1 MIRNDEHEFETKPF
15 NGCAFIDVMGSAYG
29 FGIAKILSGEQ
40 RFEAGVINSWIDALA
55 LILNPTFQTPKGLS
69 DGAQNIKASPGKV
82 ITTAGGELKPLMQ
95 QSVTKEALGA
105 IEDSEQRA
113 ARRVGSNGG
122 SDMPTQALR
131 TAQGVNAFQ
140 ADVTSRLQYFIEIF
154 SNLVFIPTLE
164 AFVEMLND
172 HLKPSQVA
180 QILDDEDGKAYEG
193 DVMEIYNAKTSINV
207 LATTKLA
214 ARKAAAALIP
224 TLIQLVSSQPVQ
236 DSLTQ
241 QNKKFDYAEMIE
253 EALDLAGWDAGNLIV
268 DMTPEDAQRAQ
279 QMNASAAKAQ
289 GDLQK
294 QQLANQG
301 ALQTAEETAT
311 GKAGLAIVKHILDS
325 SKAENQLGP
334 QLQQLEA
341 SANPPAPAMQ

>member
-1 MIRNDEHEFETKPF
+1 
-15 NGCAFIDVMGSAYG
+15 
-29 FGIAKILSGEQ
+29 
-40 RFEAGVINSWIDALA
+40 
-55 LILNPTFQTPKGLS
+55 
-69 DGAQNIKASPGKV
+69 
-82 ITTAGGELKPLMQ
+82 
-95 QSVTKEALGA
+95 
-105 IEDSEQRA
+105 
-113 ARRVGSNGG
+113 
-122 SDMPTQALR
+122 
-131 TAQGVNAFQ
+131 
-140 ADVTSRLQYFIEIF
+140 
-154 SNLVFIPTLE
+154 
-164 AFVEMLND
+164 
-172 HLKPSQVA
+172 
-180 QILDDEDGKAYEG
+180 
-193 DVMEIYNAKTSINV
+193 MEIYNAKTSINV